1 MKEYIKDLK
10 KIEIISN
17 ISWAFFMIYLI
28 AGTILTFSGL
38 AFKNFEL
45 SGTGIF
51 TILLAIIMNIEKR
64 YFDLKFYLIKLLN
77 EKKTK

>member
-38 AFKNFEL
+38 ITKNFEL
-45 SGTGIF
+45 FGTGIF
-51 TILLAIIMNIEKR
+51 TILLAIMMNIEKR
-64 YFDLKFYLIKLLN
+64 YFDLKFHLIKLLN